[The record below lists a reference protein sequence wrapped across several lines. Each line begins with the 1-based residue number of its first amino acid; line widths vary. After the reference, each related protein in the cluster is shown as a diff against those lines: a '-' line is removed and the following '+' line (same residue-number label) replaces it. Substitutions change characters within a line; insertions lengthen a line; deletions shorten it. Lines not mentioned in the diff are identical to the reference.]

1 MVDDDPDVDP
11 PRGLRSAWSQGIGG
25 HLAFDPARHR
35 SMPTR
40 ADALIE
46 EFLEHGVVERRPALR
61 GE

>member
-35 SMPTR
+35 SMPTG
-40 ADALIE
+40 ADALVK
-46 EFLEHGVVERRPALR
+46 EFLEDGVVERRAVLR